1 MAPGFARGGS
11 WKREVWASVLIWA
24 QISRRRWIIVK
35 NQRRDWFS
43 LILFPLFL
51 WASIKNIIFIFFGAV
66 VTAAF
71 SSILYE
77 CSTYQQRM
85 GIKGSMPGSARQQMF
100 KEEETETPS
109 GPLVSLEC
117 NFLKKTLAALLG
129 SHPVFF
135 FVGSHSGDPVCELVT
150 LIWKCA

>member
-1 MAPGFARGGS
+1 MVFFDLVS
-11 WKREVWASVLIWA
+11 LVSVG
-24 QISRRRWIIVK
+24 K
-35 NQRRDWFS
+35 FKKT
-43 LILFPLFL
+43 LF
-51 WASIKNIIFIFFGAV
+51 FIFFGAV

-85 GIKGSMPGSARQQMF
+85 GIKGSMPGSACQQMF

-117 NFLKKTLAALLG
+117 NFVLKNLG
-129 SHPVFF
+129 RTSWITSSFF
-135 FVGSHSGDPVCELVT
+135 LCWIT
-150 LIWKCA
+150 

>member
-1 MAPGFARGGS
+1 MS
-11 WKREVWASVLIWA
+11 SSASAAEPTIWA
-24 QISRRRWIIVK
+24 QIRRRRWIIVK

-51 WASIKNIIFIFFGAV
+51 WASLKNIICIFFGAV

-117 NFLKKTLAALLG
+117 NF
-129 SHPVFF
+129 FF
-135 FVGSHSGDPVCELVT
+135 
-150 LIWKCA
+150 